1 MSLATPM
8 TSVGMSRRGDRPRI
22 RSAGGRED
30 AGFAGDESASEAS
43 LVEDDVESGCSWYGS
58 LGSVRLQCGSAAAD
72 SEGE

>member
-30 AGFAGDESASEAS
+30 AGFAGDESSEAS
-43 LVEDDVESGCSWYGS
+43 LAEDDESGCSWYGS
-58 LGSVRLQCGSAAAD
+58 LGSVKLQAD

>member
-30 AGFAGDESASEAS
+30 AGFAGEESASEAS
-43 LVEDDVESGCSWYGS
+43 LAEDDVEESGCSWYGS
-58 LGSVRLQCGSAAAD
+58 LGSVRLHAAAD